1 MFQYDGM
8 CGIIPEKGEAM
19 QNILKEIPYTHSER
33 GVRKVV
39 DEKHLLMMQIAL
51 QPGQDVPL
59 HSTNSN
65 VHVLVLEGAVSFT
78 VNGNPFSL
86 IAGDI
91 LPVGY
96 KDEMYIKNDGVENTS
111 FLVIKTPNPSE
122 MK

>member
-1 MFQYDGM
+1 
-8 CGIIPEKGEAM
+8 M
-19 QNILKEIPYTHSER
+19 QNVLKDIPYTGADR
-33 GVRKVV
+33 GVRKVL

-59 HSTNSN
+59 HNTNSN
-65 VHVLVLEGAVSFT
+65 VHILVLEGAVSFT
-78 VNGNPFSL
+78 VKGKQYSL
-86 IAGDI
+86 ITGDI